1 LSRLSPEVPPTNL
14 LRFLRRHVS
23 ISTLRSVH
31 ASKRYVVPK
40 VIGLSLLRLLRPLA
54 AEHHELVRHDLRGVA
69 IIAVAVLPFPR
80 PQLPLDVA
88 LRSLPQ
94 ILRRDLGEPTEERHA
109 VPLRPLLLVACLL
122 VLPCL
127 ARRDTKIRHRAAA
140 RHVAGFWVRTQAPDE
155 LHLVQTA
162 HAAPT
167 FRSSSSTCTASA

>member
-1 LSRLSPEVPPTNL
+1 
-14 LRFLRRHVS
+14 LR
-23 ISTLRSVH
+23 
-31 ASKRYVVPK
+31 
-40 VIGLSLLRLLRPLA
+40 LLRLLRPLAA

-88 LRSLPQ
+88 LRPLPQ
-94 ILRRDLGEPTEERHA
+94 ILRRDLGEPTEHHY
-109 VPLRPLLLVACLL
+109 VMKLRPLLALSRFL

-127 ARRDTKIRHRAAA
+127 ARRDPKIRHRAAV
-140 RHVAGFWVRTQAPDE
+140 RHVAGFGVRAKPADK

-162 HAAPT
+162 HAALT

>member
-1 LSRLSPEVPPTNL
+1 PDAGVALRLWNRKMRRVIASRNC
-14 LRFLRRHVS
+14 RHLTAH
-23 ISTLRSVH
+23 IA
-31 ASKRYVVPK
+31 ASSERHVVPK
-40 VIGLSLLRLLRPLA
+40 VLSLLRLLRPLA

-88 LRSLPQ
+88 LRPLPQ

-140 RHVAGFWVRTQAPDE
+140 LHVAGFW
-155 LHLVQTA
+155 
-162 HAAPT
+162 
-167 FRSSSSTCTASA
+167 